1 MRTEEGKLYLFVA
14 IDRTSKI
21 AFAKLEHEANRLTP
35 TAFLEALIE
44 AIPYKIHTVLT
55 DNGIQFAYLPKNRNG
70 PTAQFATHMFSL
82 RCRQNGIE
90 HRLTKPNHPW
100 TNGQVERMN
109 RTLKEATVKRY
120 HYDSHNQLREHL
132 AAFMAAYNFA
142 KRLKTLRGL
151 TPHEYVC
158 KIWKAEPAVFNK
170 NPIQL
175 TSGLYT

>member
-1 MRTEEGKLYLFVA
+1 
-14 IDRTSKI
+14 
-21 AFAKLEHEANRLTP
+21 
-35 TAFLEALIE
+35 
-44 AIPYKIHTVLT
+44 
-55 DNGIQFAYLPKNRNG
+55 
-70 PTAQFATHMFSL
+70 
-82 RCRQNGIE
+82 
-90 HRLTKPNHPW
+90 LTKPNHPW